1 MSNSDHKIV
10 AMTRLLHF
18 TDMHLRQHQ
27 PGTAGDPARLSRL
40 MPAALDRLADR
51 IKALAPDV
59 VVMTGDVLDVPN
71 EVIIGRT
78 PDDRPLQSW
87 IDDAVDDLVLVK
99 DWFDGT
105 GVAYMVMPGNH
116 DHAVLNDRDVHALL
130 KECGLD
136 IVEESLL
143 TLDIRSKDG
152 GCVKIAAEHGHAGD
166 PYNNYEHPDRAEAT
180 SFSQHVW
187 RLFVWP
193 AKSLDRLHDSWMQ
206 DIDNVHPV
214 SVIPWWVLSQY
225 FYRDMGWMLKALV
238 VPAAFLFSLTKVGI
252 ILLCL
257 RLFGIDLVAAG
268 LPPVPTPLLY
278 LLLGLFGIDLFV
290 FMLLLL
296 LNFVRRDAR
305 RALRRWGVDGNLEE
319 ALERS
324 RESALIRAG
333 KVLDE
338 TQADMYLFGHTH
350 EEHIG
355 CRNAQVICNVGTWT
369 KRMRRIRSR
378 FHLPPV
384 FVPEFR
390 LTYARISASDE
401 GVIIELRQRPMH
413 VRPELTYLQRFATIG
428 RVQREHVSENDRLLD
443 EVEVRSPRGR

>member
-1 MSNSDHKIV
+1 MEIQKTDKLYVVSDLHIV
-10 AMTRLLHF
+10 HDEVYDDVYDGFPAQAHFIAFIEEIGKDPDARLLLLGDLF
-18 TDMHLRQHQ
+18 DLWQME
-27 PGTAGDPARLSRL
+27 GT
-40 MPAALDRLADR
+40 PAAN
-51 IKALAPDV
+51 V
-59 VVMTGDVLDVPN
+59 G
-71 EVIIGRT
+71 EIIDAYPRMFGAIRT
-78 PDDRPLQSW
+78 FAKTHLIQ
-87 IDDAVDDLVLVK
+87 
-99 DWFDGT
+99 
-105 GVAYMVMPGNH
+105 YMPGNH

-257 RLFGIDLVAAG
+257 RLFGIDLVSAG

-390 LTYARISASDE
+390 LTYARMSASDE
-401 GVIIELRQRPMH
+401 GVRIELRQRPMH
-413 VRPELTYLQRFATIG
+413 MKPELTYLERFATMG
-428 RVQREHVSENDRLLD
+428 RRGQEPGPDADSLLD
-443 EVEVRSPRGR
+443 EIGVRSSTHGGSGRD